1 MSVPRTFTLGCIVFF
16 LFLLGVGCSED
27 TSGSEDDVVELKF
40 AFSGSEEDFNERFKE
55 RVEDHFDNIKLNH
68 MEVHVGSS
76 DQLDEIIAEDN
87 IPDIWI
93 TPSTGSTTSMFKKEL
108 AYDLSELFKD
118 VDFDLSRLE
127 ENIVDE
133 IRTRSNEFLDADS
146 DIIGGLPLKRGI
158 SALFY
163 NKDIFDLFGV
173 EYPEDHMTWNEAVE
187 LASQVTQERD
197 GEQYHGLHV
206 HFHSAFTQH
215 GIDHQ
220 DEDGN
225 PQFDKEPGFRLTLD
239 LMEEL
244 FNIQGNYPERPSDL
258 NGAFMEGNLAMYADP
273 GNGLSYADAP
283 FEWDMVTYPV
293 WEDLPDMGPSSNS
306 EVIGITTTSEHPE
319 EAFQVI
325 DFLLS
330 DDVQKEF
337 SKQGNPSPL
346 VKDEIHD
353 VFGEEISVYDNLNK
367 EALFE
372 MTPQKKPDNRFQ
384 IEHSLEAA
392 GEPWH
397 GRVSDDFYEADMN
410 APEFVR
416 YLQEKGEIVL
426 KELEGQE

>member
-1 MSVPRTFTLGCIVFF
+1 
-16 LFLLGVGCSED
+16 
-27 TSGSEDDVVELKF
+27 
-40 AFSGSEEDFNERFKE
+40 
-55 RVEDHFDNIKLNH
+55 

-108 AYDLSELFKD
+108 AYDLSELFED

-146 DIIGGLPLKRGI
+146 NIIGGLPLKRGI

-220 DEDGN
+220 DENGN

-273 GNGLSYADAP
+273 GNR
-283 FEWDMVTYPV
+283 
-293 WEDLPDMGPSSNS
+293 S
-306 EVIGITTTSEHPE
+306 EERRVGRERDSQR
-319 EAFQVI
+319 AR
-325 DFLLS
+325 
-330 DDVQKEF
+330 
-337 SKQGNPSPL
+337 G
-346 VKDEIHD
+346 
-353 VFGEEISVYDNLNK
+353 
-367 EALFE
+367 
-372 MTPQKKPDNRFQ
+372 QKKN
-384 IEHSLEAA
+384 S
-392 GEPWH
+392 
-397 GRVSDDFYEADMN
+397 
-410 APEFVR
+410 
-416 YLQEKGEIVL
+416 
-426 KELEGQE
+426 